1 LGGSRHEAKLR
12 AVIEH
17 YTDVPVVGAIAR
29 DSDMEILERHLGLIP
44 SNEQQDA
51 ARQIVRIGRSIE
63 AQVDL
68 DKFLAIAAGSSVPP
82 TPAEAPSAIAPLD
95 QPLRIAVARDE
106 AFGFYYPGDL
116 QAMADAGAELV
127 AVDTLRDTVLPAV
140 DGMFIG
146 GGFPESRM
154 QKLQANASLRVA
166 LRQAI
171 EDGLPVYAECGGLMY
186 LSRSLSWKGR
196 RCEMVGS
203 IPADTVMH
211 ERPQGRGYVRLAP
224 TASHPWGIGSDE
236 AVEICAHEFHYS
248 ALEGLGAGDGF
259 AFQVMRGTGIDG
271 THDGFVYR
279 NLLACYTHQRTTRGN
294 RWTEDFLRFVAA
306 CKSRRHPTDNTPS
319 TQRG

>member
-1 LGGSRHEAKLR
+1 
-12 AVIEH
+12 
-17 YTDVPVVGAIAR
+17 
-29 DSDMEILERHLGLIP
+29 
-44 SNEQQDA
+44 
-51 ARQIVRIGRSIE
+51 VRIGRSIE

-68 DKFLAIAAGSSVPP
+68 DMLLAIAADSSVPP
-82 TPAEAPSAIAPLD
+82 APAEPPGAIAPLD

-116 QAMADAGAELV
+116 QAMAAAGAELI
-127 AVDTLRDTVLPAV
+127 AVDTLRDTTLPAV
-140 DGMFIG
+140 DGLFIG
-146 GGFPESRM
+146 GGFPESCM
-154 QKLQANASLRVA
+154 QKLQANVSLRGA
-166 LRQAI
+166 IRQAI

-186 LSRSLSWKGR
+186 LSRSLSWKGS

-224 TASHPWGIGSDE
+224 TASHPWGISAGE
-236 AVEICAHEFHYS
+236 TVEICAHEFHYS
-248 ALEGLGAGDGF
+248 ALDGLEAGDGF

-271 THDGFVYR
+271 AHDGFVYK

-294 RWTEDFLRFVAA
+294 RWTEDFLRFVSA
-306 CKSRRHPTDNTPS
+306 CKSRRCPTDNTPS